1 MPPKAEL
8 TREKIL
14 NAAFELVREEGLEAM
29 TTRRIAQRL
38 QCSTQPIYSACGN
51 MEQIREAVLARA
63 GECARD
69 YMIGYRDDRYTGA
82 LKLALGFM
90 RFAQV
95 ERPLFRALYLSG
107 YLQYDPNTDL
117 MLGEKLLGEGTD
129 AGFFRQGSRIHRL
142 TVEQRRQLYKKLS
155 IYLIGIGTMLNTNAM
170 KLEMQEAAAMVT
182 EMYEMLLAKEGIGR

>member
-1 MPPKAEL
+1 MPPKTEL

-14 NAAFELVREEGLEAM
+14 NAAFELVREEGLEVM

-38 QCSTQPIYSACGN
+38 HCSTQPIYSACGN

-69 YMIGYRDDRYTGA
+69 YMTGYRDDRYSAA
-82 LKLALGFM
+82 LNLAIGFM
-90 RFAQV
+90 QFAQM
-95 ERPLFRALYLSG
+95 ERHFFRALYLSG

-117 MLGEKLLGEGTD
+117 MLGEKLLGDSVD
-129 AGFFRQGSRIHRL
+129 AGYFRQGSRIHSL
-142 TVEQRRQLYKKLS
+142 TVEQRRQMYKKLS

-170 KLEMQEAAAMVT
+170 KLETQEAADMVA
-182 EMYEMLLAKEGIGR
+182 EMYEMLLAKEGVGR